1 VIFSFL
7 ATWPILW
14 VICCQHKNTQFLSL
28 SAITEHSSDILK
40 DRRNMKT
47 WKICTDESGR
57 NVDMIVWCGKIQKDS
72 CIEN

>member
-1 VIFSFL
+1 
-7 ATWPILW
+7 
-14 VICCQHKNTQFLSL
+14 
-28 SAITEHSSDILK
+28 
-40 DRRNMKT
+40 MKT